1 MYSLFIAGV
10 TDMDMTFSITEKN
23 KEQKYDRNNFLNFDK
38 WGFVVTE
45 IKGYENEM
53 WNLSVPN
60 NIISLQC

>member
-1 MYSLFIAGV
+1 
-10 TDMDMTFSITEKN
+10 MDMTFLITEKN

-60 NIISLQC
+60 NSISLQC

>member
-1 MYSLFIAGV
+1 
-10 TDMDMTFSITEKN
+10 MDMTFSITEKN

-53 WNLSVPN
+53 WNFNVPN
-60 NIISLQC
+60 NIISLQFWILTK